1 MIYLVIII
9 ASLLVAS
16 VYEWAIHRY
25 VMHKPV
31 RFGIGTFDYPFK
43 AHAKVHHQV
52 FKADESYHLDS
63 HHNHDV
69 DKGTIPME
77 WWNGPALCIVATLPT
92 IILSVIFDNWLIS
105 GTFLAVLVVYYGVY
119 EYIHWCMHLPKNH
132 PMRLVE
138 RLWVF
143 RRLNAHHLLH
153 HRYMHKNFNV
163 VLPFADLIFGTLMIR
178 SKRKFRQAMGPQVPI
193 VQPEE

>member
-1 MIYLVIII
+1 M
-9 ASLLVAS
+9 ASL
-16 VYEWAIHRY
+16 YEWAIHRY

-31 RFGIGTFDYPFK
+31 KLGVGTFDYPFK

-63 HHNHDV
+63 HHDQDA
-69 DKGTIPME
+69 DKETIPME
-77 WWNGPALCIVATLPT
+77 WWNGPALCIAATLPT

-105 GTFLAVLVVYYGVY
+105 GIFFAVLVAYYGVY

-132 PMRLVE
+132 PMRMVE
-138 RLWVF
+138 KLWVF
-143 RRLNAHHLLH
+143 RRLNGHHLLH

-163 VLPFADLIFGTLMIR
+163 VFPFADLIFGTLMVR
-178 SKRKFRQAMGPQVPI
+178 SKREFRQAMGRQVPS
-193 VQPEE
+193 VQPEGTTS